1 LFVRF
6 VSVTRDDKL
15 KALIV
20 STTLFATIIVCLTFG
35 IACGYAA
42 VTGIL
47 RAFGHR
53 SPKPAAASLKALQV
67 GSGD

>member
-1 LFVRF
+1 M
-6 VSVTRDDKL
+6 

-20 STTLFATIIVCLTFG
+20 STTLLATITVCLTFG

-47 RAFGHR
+47 RSFGHR
-53 SPKPAAASLKALQV
+53 SPNGNRSPKPVSASLNPVQV
-67 GSGD
+67 SSGD

>member
-1 LFVRF
+1 M
-6 VSVTRDDKL
+6 

-20 STTLFATIIVCLTFG
+20 STTLLATITVCLTFG

-53 SPKPAAASLKALQV
+53 STKPVSASLKAVQV